1 MSTAGPQAVAGQ
13 VERRAATP
21 VTGAVAGILFAV
33 LFGVSVTIL
42 TTTMAD
48 VTEDGGAWLEGSAR
62 SIKFALALVP
72 FAGLFF
78 LWFIAV
84 ARDRLGRFEDQFFS
98 TVFIGSGLLF
108 LAMVFAAAASA
119 GAMVAAYAGDPS
131 GFADSSTYTYARQM
145 IAQIFS
151 VYALRMAAIF
161 QISQATLW
169 LRTGV
174 MPRWMA
180 LLTYPVALVLLF
192 TFTQAQWVIL
202 VFPGWVLLVSVYI
215 LIVNLRRGSI
225 AADDARDTRSGASD
239 STDGASGSPTEA
251 SEPAVERHRAT

>member
-1 MSTAGPQAVAGQ
+1 MDGDTQSHMNQA
-13 VERRAATP
+13 ERRATTP
-21 VTGAVAGILFAV
+21 VAGAVAGILFAV

-48 VTEDGGAWLEGSAR
+48 VAEDSGAWLEGGAR

-84 ARDRLGRFEDQFFS
+84 ARERLGRFEDQFFS

-119 GAMVAAYAGDPS
+119 GAMVASFARDPS
-131 GFADSSTYTYARQM
+131 GFADSSTYFYARHM
-145 IAQIFS
+145 VAQVFS

-202 VFPGWVLLVSVYI
+202 VFPGWVFLVSGYI
-215 LIVNLRRGSI
+215 LVVNIRRGP
-225 AADDARDTRSGASD
+225 AALAEAPGRRSGASE
-239 STDGASGSPTEA
+239 STGGASGSPTEA
-251 SEPAVERHRAT
+251 SEPAVEGPGAP